1 MAFANSSSKSIA
13 PGRRHLKFYIS
24 RHRLSCPE
32 EASMVIKL
40 MRTLDSTN
48 IKSEVVCTFARLSN
62 IAYVFRL

>member
-48 IKSEVVCTFARLSN
+48 ISEVACTFARLSN